1 MEHFGNTIDYLSMR
15 AVLALDA
22 QHNIV
27 CVSEPIG
34 KQFPATII
42 ITGAFVS
49 SSLETRVVKYDMQ
62 SVRDVYYA
70 MCDAKF
76 IKMDVSNLL
85 TQLDSTRAAPH
96 VLMPRAV

>member
-1 MEHFGNTIDYLSMR
+1 MEHFGKTVDYLSMR

-27 CVSEPIG
+27 SASEPIENH
-34 KQFPATII
+34 FPATII

-49 SSLETRVVKYDMQ
+49 SNLETRAVKYDIE

-70 MCDAKF
+70 MCEAKF

-85 TQLDSTRAAPH
+85 TQLDSSRAAPH